1 MFLPLRFLRE
11 RSRPAYMVAFLCL
24 VIAGVSYLWQPQLNT
39 ANGTTLERDRA
50 VNSFVARWTMIPC
63 EVSRGR
69 PATELE
75 LATGRCG
82 ARSSSGAENRQQFPQ
97 KNPYL
102 GLFLAVFFH
111 AGFEHLAGNLFILWV
126 FGRALEDKL
135 GHFGSLVFILGT
147 GVFANAV
154 FAIHRA
160 HDVVPGLGASG
171 SVMAVLGF
179 CLVLW
184 PRDRVRSLSILPP
197 ILVDLPAWLIIGL
210 TAAADG
216 FRSQSSDR
224 VGIAWDV
231 HLSALACG
239 IVIGFLVRLR
249 DRRRLRKLAPVP
261 VPAVAASSEPDP
273 AVFDPAV
280 VDPAPVVGDLGPG
293 WYDDPW
299 VPNRSWRWWD
309 GSRWTRAAKRG
320 GRCPEV
326 VPEGGLPA
334 PSPVPAP
341 A

>member
-1 MFLPLRFLRE
+1 MFIPLRFLRK
-11 RSRPAYMVAFLCL
+11 RTRPAYVVGLLCL

-39 ANGTTLERDRA
+39 ANGTTFEREQK
-50 VNSFVARWTMIPC
+50 VNVFVARWTMIPC
-63 EVSRGR
+63 EVVKGR
-69 PATELE
+69 PATEFE

-82 ARSSSGAENRQQFPQ
+82 AKSPRPTENRPAFPQ

-102 GLFLAVFFH
+102 GLVLAIFFH
-111 AGFEHLAGNLFILWV
+111 AGFEHLAGNLFILWI
-126 FGRALEDKL
+126 FGRDLEDKL
-135 GHFGSLVFILGT
+135 GHLGALAFILGT
-147 GVFANAV
+147 GVVANLV
-154 FAIHRA
+154 FALHRA

-197 ILVDLPAWLIIGL
+197 ILVDLPAWLVIGL

-216 FRSQSSDR
+216 FRSQSSSR

-239 IVIGFLVRLR
+239 ILIGGLVRLR
-249 DRRRLRKLAPVP
+249 ERRRLRRRFGALVD
-261 VPAVAASSEPDP
+261 VAARVE
-273 AVFDPAV
+273 DPAV
-280 VDPAPVVGDLGPG
+280 VTGDLAPG

-299 VPNRSWRWWD
+299 VPNRGWRWWD
-309 GSRWTRAAKRG
+309 GSQWTRAAKRG

-326 VPEGGLPA
+326 VPEGGLP
-334 PSPVPAP
+334 VPAAGSP